1 MKKNG
6 VKNVVENYKNGVK
19 IEMVLNDIFVRNVN
33 KQIQEKGQKFH
44 R

>member
-19 IEMVLNDIFVRNVN
+19 TEMALSDIFAKNVN
-33 KQIQEKGQKFH
+33 QQRPERGLI
-44 R
+44 

>member
-19 IEMVLNDIFVRNVN
+19 TGMAHSDIFA
-33 KQIQEKGQKFH
+33 KTATQPKPEKDEI
-44 R
+44 